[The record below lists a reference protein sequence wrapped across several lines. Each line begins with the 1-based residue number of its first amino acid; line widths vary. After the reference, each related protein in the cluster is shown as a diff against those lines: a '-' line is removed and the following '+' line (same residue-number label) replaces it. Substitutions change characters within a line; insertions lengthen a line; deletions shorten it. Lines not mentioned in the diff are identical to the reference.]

1 MTGWEAK
8 RQHMV
13 ESQLRYRNLHDE
25 RVLEAMATIP
35 RELFLTST
43 VNPYKLLISKGLLFL
58 LGTTFSFSD
67 ETPDHF

>member
-1 MTGWEAK
+1 V
-8 RQHMV
+8 RPCNV
-13 ESQLRYRNLHDE
+13 DLRFAQGE
-25 RVLEAMATIP
+25 PVRVAVALQSEFAFLRGRRRIT
-35 RELFLTST
+35 LLLTST